1 MEQASVREPT
11 TDRGRS
17 VECASGEGWTVGV
30 VGGIAVLPLRFLQG
44 MLCTFPLLQRDELQN
59 NSWTMQPPRGISVEL
74 KDGKCFDQV
83 VASEG
88 CIIEVRGYEQI
99 PFAPEEVASVIVNH
113 KRWNLRDG
121 SDIRI
126 KCRAATA

>member
-1 MEQASVREPT
+1 MRCLYPVPQGCLN
-11 TDRGRS
+11 DLKRG
-17 VECASGEGWTVGV
+17 GET
-30 VGGIAVLPLRFLQG
+30 GIGYQI
-44 MLCTFPLLQRDELQN
+44 
-59 NSWTMQPPRGISVEL
+59 ISVEL

-88 CIIEVRGYEQI
+88 CIIEVRGYEEI

-113 KRWNLRDG
+113 KRWNFREASDLRV
-121 SDIRI
+121 

>member
-1 MEQASVREPT
+1 MKCLYSIPQ
-11 TDRGRS
+11 DCLDDLKRG
-17 VECASGEGWTVGV
+17 GET
-30 VGGIAVLPLRFLQG
+30 GIGYQV
-44 MLCTFPLLQRDELQN
+44 
-59 NSWTMQPPRGISVEL
+59 ISVEL
-74 KDGKCFDQV
+74 KDGRCFDQV

-88 CIIEVRGYEQI
+88 CIIEVRGYEVI

-113 KRWNLRDG
+113 KRWNFRDG

>member
-1 MEQASVREPT
+1 MTCLYPIPKACLDDLKQ
-11 TDRGRS
+11 G
-17 VECASGEGWTVGV
+17 GET
-30 VGGIAVLPLRFLQG
+30 GIGYQV
-44 MLCTFPLLQRDELQN
+44 
-59 NSWTMQPPRGISVEL
+59 ISVEL
-74 KDGKCFDQV
+74 KNGKRFDQV

-99 PFAPEEVASVIVNH
+99 PFAPDEVASVIVNH
-113 KRWNLRDG
+113 KRWNFREG

>member
-1 MEQASVREPT
+1 MTCLYPIPKACLNDLNQ
-11 TDRGRS
+11 G
-17 VECASGEGWTVGV
+17 GET
-30 VGGIAVLPLRFLQG
+30 GIGYQIV
-44 MLCTFPLLQRDELQN
+44 
-59 NSWTMQPPRGISVEL
+59 SVEL
-74 KDGKCFDQV
+74 KDGRYFDQV

-113 KRWNLRDG
+113 KRWNFRDG
-121 SDIRI
+121 SDIRT